1 MAQNTKLAGYNAGAT
16 PLTGVNP
23 VHTIQFGV
31 CITGRKSTDTPE
43 TVETKVVKD
52 AESLSISVDGTIEE
66 WNPMDQAGWTRRL
79 TTGKSLGMTMG
90 GKRNYGDEGNDY
102 IASLALKTGQ
112 ECNTWV
118 SIIFPNLDQLL
129 IPAVINVT
137 SLGGDSTS
145 IDALAAGVTLAAVD
159 TPILFS
165 SAVIGITAFLF
176 SFGGVFIGKK
186 FGGFL
191 GSKAECIGGIIL
203 ILIGVKTLVEHL
215 Y

>member
-129 IPAVINVT
+129 IPAEQV
-137 SLGGDSTS
+137 
-145 IDALAAGVTLAAVD
+145 
-159 TPILFS
+159 
-165 SAVIGITAFLF
+165 
-176 SFGGVFIGKK
+176 
-186 FGGFL
+186 
-191 GSKAECIGGIIL
+191 IIL
-203 ILIGVKTLVEHL
+203 VSANAHIFSDVELADIKTFRKEMLTFFKEQHSDIINTIESTKDL
-215 Y
+215 TDETKEAIIEAAKEFKNK

>member
-16 PLTGVNP
+16 PLNGVNP

-118 SIIFPNLDQLL
+118 SVIFPNLDQLL

-145 IDALAAGVTLAAVD
+145 IDALEWEAQSD
-159 TPILFS
+159 
-165 SAVIGITAFLF
+165 
-176 SFGGVFIGKK
+176 GKPTYI
-186 FGGFL
+186 
-191 GSKAECIGGIIL
+191 EYNP
-203 ILIGVKTLVEHL
+203 E
-215 Y
+215 

>member
-1 MAQNTKLAGYNAGAT
+1 MKRFFHTVLALLMVGFLLSGCS
-16 PLTGVNP
+16 VE
-23 VHTIQFGV
+23 VQEE
-31 CITGRKSTDTPE
+31 RTDSGGNQYYLYYLNKE
-43 TVETKVVKD
+43 ETKVVKD

-145 IDALAAGVTLAAVD
+145 IDALEWEAQSD
-159 TPILFS
+159 
-165 SAVIGITAFLF
+165 
-176 SFGGVFIGKK
+176 GKPTYIPYT
-186 FGGFL
+186 
-191 GSKAECIGGIIL
+191 E
-203 ILIGVKTLVEHL
+203 
-215 Y
+215 

>member
-79 TTGKSLGMTMG
+79 TT
-90 GKRNYGDEGNDY
+90 RNYGDEGNDY

-145 IDALAAGVTLAAVD
+145 IDALEWEAQSD
-159 TPILFS
+159 
-165 SAVIGITAFLF
+165 
-176 SFGGVFIGKK
+176 GKPTYIPYT
-186 FGGFL
+186 
-191 GSKAECIGGIIL
+191 E
-203 ILIGVKTLVEHL
+203 
-215 Y
+215 

>member
-79 TTGKSLGMTMG
+79 TTGK
-90 GKRNYGDEGNDY
+90 
-102 IASLALKTGQ
+102 
-112 ECNTWV
+112 
-118 SIIFPNLDQLL
+118 
-129 IPAVINVT
+129 
-137 SLGGDSTS
+137 
-145 IDALAAGVTLAAVD
+145 
-159 TPILFS
+159 
-165 SAVIGITAFLF
+165 
-176 SFGGVFIGKK
+176 
-186 FGGFL
+186 
-191 GSKAECIGGIIL
+191 
-203 ILIGVKTLVEHL
+203 
-215 Y
+215 